1 VQRQDVYEVARK
13 MRERSQA
20 RHFSGTVTEI
30 LGTCVAIGCTVE
42 GQKPAALIAQI
53 KNKELQV
60 PEK

>member
-1 VQRQDVYEVARK
+1 VYEVARK

>member
-1 VQRQDVYEVARK
+1 MARK

-42 GQKPAALIAQI
+42 GQKPQALIAQI